1 MKHKIWNGKAKGI
14 LSATIL
20 ILVIIWEKVTNKIT
34 TFLFVNNIKKCGKEV
49 RVMKGCKYRYPNSIE
64 VGNKVIIG
72 EQTSLV
78 SEDLE
83 TRYLLLEEGV
93 SIGKKCQIDF
103 SGGIIIRQYA
113 HIAHQV
119 LISTH
124 DHGYDYQNIPI
135 GKNLEIKENAFIGSN
150 SIILHNVR
158 SIGKN
163 AVVGTGSVVTKE
175 VPDYA
180 VVVGNPAKIIKYI
193 KNGEKS

>member
-1 MKHKIWNGKAKGI
+1 MKHKIWNGKSSGQRMRI
-14 LSATIL
+14 
-20 ILVIIWEKVTNKIT
+20 
-34 TFLFVNNIKKCGKEV
+34 
-49 RVMKGCKYRYPNSIE
+49 MKGHQYQYRYPNSIE
-64 VGNKVIIG
+64 LGDKVIIG
-72 EQTSLV
+72 EHTSLI

-124 DHGYDYQNIPI
+124 DHGYDYRNIPI

-163 AVVGTGSVVTKE
+163 AIVGAGSVVTKE

-180 VVVGNPAKIIKYI
+180 IVAGNPAKIIKYI